1 MTGITYKI
9 EPATWRDLG
18 ALRHLEQ
25 VCFPQDAWPLWDLVG
40 VLTLPNVVRFKAV
53 VDNPDRGVMA
63 GFIAGEM
70 RRSDDAAWIATVG
83 VLPEYR
89 RQGIGHALIDIA
101 ERELF
106 RAESELFRAERE
118 LFKSGGSLSTA
129 SVNPKVAIRLSV
141 RISNR
146 EAIGLYERIGYQRIN
161 IWPGYYE
168 GGEDALIMEKVQL
181 EDENPSQEHAVR

>member
-1 MTGITYKI
+1 MQYKI
-9 EPATWRDLG
+9 EPATWRDIG

-53 VDNPDRGVMA
+53 VDDPDRDGDRDRGLMV

-89 RQGIGHALIDIA
+89 RRGIGHALINIT
-101 ERELF
+101 ER
-106 RAESELFRAERE
+106 ELFRAERE
-118 LFKSGGSLSTA
+118 LSRSEHGLHPVSI
-129 SVNPKVAIRLSV
+129 NPKVSIRLSV
-141 RISNR
+141 RISNL
-146 EAIGLYERIGYQRIN
+146 EAIQLYERIGYQRIN
-161 IWPGYYE
+161 IWQGYYE
-168 GGEDALIMEKVQL
+168 GGEDALIMEKRQL
-181 EDENPSQEHAVR
+181 EDENLSK

>member
-1 MTGITYKI
+1 MTGMPYKI

-53 VDNPDRGVMA
+53 VEGQMA

-89 RQGIGHALIDIA
+89 QQGIGHALIAIA
-101 ERELF
+101 EKELF
-106 RAESELFRAERE
+106 RIARE
-118 LFKSGGSLSTA
+118 LSRSEHGLHPVSI
-129 SVNPKVAIRLSV
+129 NPKVAIRLSV
-141 RISNR
+141 RLSNQK
-146 EAIGLYERIGYQRIN
+146 AIQLYERIGYQRIN
-161 IWPGYYE
+161 IWQGYYE
-168 GGEDALIMEKVQL
+168 GGEDALIMEKMQVEV
-181 EDENPSQEHAVR
+181 EDENISR

>member
-1 MTGITYKI
+1 MKYKI

-53 VDNPDRGVMA
+53 VDNLNRNGDHERGVMA

-106 RAESELFRAERE
+106 RAERE
-118 LFKSGGSLSTA
+118 LFKNEGSLGTA
-129 SVNPKVAIRLSV
+129 SINPKVTIRLSV
-141 RISNR
+141 RISNH
-146 EAIGLYERIGYQRIN
+146 EAIELYERIGYQRIN

>member
-1 MTGITYKI
+1 MTGMPYKI

-40 VLTLPNVVRFKAV
+40 VLTISNVVRFKAV
-53 VDNPDRGVMA
+53 VEGQMA

-70 RRSDDAAWIATVG
+70 RRSDEVAWIATVG

-101 ERELF
+101 EKELFRAARELF
-106 RAESELFRAERE
+106 RTERE
-118 LFKSGGSLSTA
+118 LLKSKGSLGTA
-129 SVNPKVAIRLSV
+129 SINPKVAIRLSV
-141 RISNR
+141 RISNH
-146 EAIGLYERIGYQRIN
+146 EAIELYERIGYQRIN
-161 IWPGYYE
+161 TWPGYYE

>member
-1 MTGITYKI
+1 MKGMPYKI
-9 EPATWRDLG
+9 EPASWRDLG

-40 VLTLPNVVRFKAV
+40 VLTIPNVVRFKAV
-53 VDNPDRGVMA
+53 VDDPGRDGDRDPGLMV

-89 RQGIGHALIDIA
+89 RQGIGHSLIHVA
-101 ERELF
+101 EKELF
-106 RAESELFRAERE
+106 RAARD
-118 LFKSGGSLSTA
+118 LSKNEHGQHM
-129 SVNPKVAIRLSV
+129 VLIGPKVAIRLSV
-141 RISNR
+141 RISNQ
-146 EAIGLYERIGYQRIN
+146 EAIQLYERIGYQRIN

-181 EDENPSQEHAVR
+181 EDENLSSVLADR